1 LTTRVVVPVELENE
15 PLPAYVPEIASLPA
29 GAAEEVHDPLPL
41 DNVAV
46 QSDVDPVEKVT
57 DPLRENPVILGVTV
71 AE

>member
-1 LTTRVVVPVELENE
+1 
-15 PLPAYVPEIASLPA
+15 
-29 GAAEEVHDPLPL
+29 L

-57 DPLRENPVILGVTV
+57 DPLSGNPVTLGVTV